1 MCTAYGYV
9 RISTKDQNE
18 ERQLI
23 ALNEAHVAKQNIYT
37 DRQTG
42 KNFDRPQYKKLM
54 RRLKK
59 GDLLYIISIDRLGRN
74 YEEIQNQ
81 WRVIT
86 KEKCADIVV
95 LDMPLLDTR
104 RGKDLVGTFLSDIV
118 LQVLSFVA
126 ENELKNIR
134 ERQAQGISAAKA
146 RGVHFGRP
154 QRPLPDDFEE
164 ICRRWRSKEITI
176 HEAVKESG
184 LPRSTFYSKAQ
195 MFIKRK

>member
-1 MCTAYGYV
+1 MCTEYGYV

-23 ALNEAHVAKQNIYT
+23 ALKKAAVKEQNIYT

-74 YEEIQNQ
+74 YEEIQHQ

-86 KEKCADIVV
+86 KEKCVDIVV

-104 RGKDLVGTFLSDIV
+104 RGKDLVGTFLSDVV

-126 ENELKNIR
+126 ENELKSIR

-146 RGVHFGRP
+146 RGVHMGRP
-154 QRPLPDDFEE
+154 EKKLPDNFEE
-164 ICRRWRSKEITI
+164 ICQRWRSKQITI
-176 HEAVKESG
+176 HEAVRESG
-184 LPRSTFYSKAQ
+184 MPRSTFYIKAQ
-195 MFIKRK
+195 MFQ

>member
-1 MCTAYGYV
+1 MCTIYGYV
-9 RISTKDQNE
+9 RISTREQNE

-23 ALNEAHVAKQNIYT
+23 ALQKACVEEENIYK

-42 KNFDRPQYKKLM
+42 KNFNRPQYKKLM

-59 GDLLYIISIDRLGRN
+59 GDLLYILSIDHLGRN
-74 YEEIQNQ
+74 YEEIQHQ
-81 WRVIT
+81 WRFIT

-104 RGKDLVGTFLSDIV
+104 RGKDLVGTFLSDVV

-134 ERQAQGISAAKA
+134 EGQAQGISAAIA
-146 RGVHFGRP
+146 RGVQFGRP
-154 QRPLPDDFEE
+154 EKELPDNFEQ
-164 ICRRWRSKEITI
+164 ICRRWRAKEITI
-176 HEAVKESG
+176 HEALKESG

-195 MFIKRK
+195 MFD